1 MQGLH
6 REWNIAPMHSRISG
20 RLLAVMLIAATAATA
35 RGDDTGRQEWPVREF
50 EFVRLVYTDPGA
62 WDFDD
67 CSCSVDWPEAEY
79 FFGRGVSRLTRVE
92 VDGDSRLLS
101 LDDDAIFDFP
111 WAYAVEV
118 GYWRLTDHEVERLR
132 EYLLRGGF
140 LMVDDFHGS
149 AEWLGFA
156 DSMSRVF
163 PDRPMVDIADTSE
176 ILHVVYDVDER
187 IQIPGIAALNRGRT
201 WEDDGVVPTW
211 RGIYDDEG
219 RLMVVINHNMD
230 LGDAWEHADTPGY
243 PQEMTT
249 LALHFAVNY
258 VIYAMTH

>member
-1 MQGLH
+1 
-6 REWNIAPMHSRISG
+6 MHSLKAG
-20 RLLAVMLIAATAATA
+20 RFLAAILITATAATA
-35 RGDDTGRQEWPVREF
+35 QGDDAGGPPPWPGAEF
-50 EFVRLVYTDPGA
+50 EFARLVYTDPGS
-62 WDFDD
+62 WDFSD
-67 CSCSVDWPEAEY
+67 CSCSVDWPEAEQ
-79 FFGRGVSRLTRVE
+79 FFGLGVSRLTRLA
-92 VDGDSRLLS
+92 VDREGTLVSLHDDS
-101 LDDDAIFDFP
+101 IFNYP
-111 WAYAVEV
+111 WLYAVEV

-149 AEWLGFA
+149 DQWFGFA
-156 DSMSRVF
+156 DSMQRVF
-163 PDRPMVDIADTSE
+163 PDRPIVDIADANE

-187 IQIPGIAALNRGRT
+187 IQIPGFAALNRGRT
-201 WEDDGVVPTW
+201 WEADGVEPTW
-211 RGIYDDEG
+211 RGIYDDRG

-230 LGDAWEHADTPGY
+230 LGDAWEHADTPSY